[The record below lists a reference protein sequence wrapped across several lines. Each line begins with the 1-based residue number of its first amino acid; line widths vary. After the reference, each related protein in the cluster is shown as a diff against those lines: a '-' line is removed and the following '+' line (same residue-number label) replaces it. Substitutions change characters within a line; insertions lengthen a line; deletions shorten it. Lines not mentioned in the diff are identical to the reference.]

1 MSYENWFGINGLN
14 FKCVR
19 SEKSWLKGAMWRVS
33 GNSGAFW
40 FHRRTQH
47 DNKNFY
53 RPDDLWL
60 IALLFPKLPFIIKF
74 PFWYFMRREK
84 LFQLF
89 QRALIKKLPAKF
101 TFLFY
106 LESNLSSFKK
116 LDKQGNK
123 SKALTVTSDL
133 WIFTST
139 LKDKCR
145 SVSLIAVREI
155 LFRGLTV
162 ARAVLDAL

>member
-60 IALLFPKLPFIIKF
+60 IALFLKLPFIIKF
-74 PFWYFMRREK
+74 PFWYFMRRENFFFSSK
-84 LFQLF
+84 GLWLKNFQQSSLF
-89 QRALIKKLPAKF
+89 
-101 TFLFY
+101 FY
-106 LESNLSSFKK
+106 LERNLSSFKK

-123 SKALTVTSDL
+123 SKALTVKSDL

-155 LFRGLTV
+155 LFRGSNV

>member
-1 MSYENWFGINGLN
+1 MDWISSASDRKKADWRVRCDVWVATPELSDFIDERNTTTKTFTASTTFDLSHYCSRNCHLLLN
-14 FKCVR
+14 FRFDILCD
-19 SEKSWLKGAMWRVS
+19 E
-33 GNSGAFW
+33 
-40 FHRRTQH
+40 
-47 DNKNFY
+47 KNF
-53 RPDDLWL
+53 L
-60 IALLFPKLPFIIKF
+60 
-74 PFWYFMRREK
+74 
-84 LFQLF
+84 LF

-139 LKDKCR
+139 LKDKRR

-155 LFRGLTV
+155 LFRGLNV